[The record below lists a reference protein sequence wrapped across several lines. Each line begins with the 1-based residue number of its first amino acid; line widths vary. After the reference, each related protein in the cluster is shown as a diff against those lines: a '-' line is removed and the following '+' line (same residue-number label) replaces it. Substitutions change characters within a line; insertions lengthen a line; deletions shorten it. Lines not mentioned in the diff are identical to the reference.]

1 MYFFTHL
8 FMAKILYARLS
19 VNIPLDF
26 HSFCYGNI
34 KPDLPCFGRRHHTLD
49 NYLETVCIQ
58 ATALQTEEHS
68 IQDFS
73 TQLGEICHYLCDF
86 FCYYHL
92 NEPLHKK
99 SLKHFFYE
107 ISLHMYLLPNRFRLE
122 YTFSLPSL
130 FAAKDMVATIT
141 TMRDL
146 YDLHP
151 KSRKKDMEYALSTSV
166 LVSEMI
172 FAQIHIPSY
181 SVANAEFEAYNLY
194 IKRGPLF

>member
-8 FMAKILYARLS
+8 FIAKILYARLS
-19 VNIPLDF
+19 ETVPLDF

-34 KPDLPCFGRRHHTLD
+34 KPDLPCADRHHHTLD
-49 NYLETVCIQ
+49 NYLEHVCSQ
-58 ATALQTEEHS
+58 TSALQTEDHS

-73 TQLGEICHYLCDF
+73 VQLGEICHYVSDF

-92 NEPLHKK
+92 NEHIHNK

-107 ISLHMYLLPNRFRLE
+107 ISLHLSLLPYRLRLE
-122 YTFSLPSL
+122 YPFTLPSL
-130 FAAKDMVATIT
+130 FVAKDIKATVT

-151 KSRKKDMEYALSTSV
+151 KSRKKDIEYALSTST
-166 LVSEMI
+166 LICELI
-172 FAQIHIPSY
+172 FEHIYVP
-181 SVANAEFEAYNLY
+181 AYNTSDAEITNVNLC
-194 IKRGPLF
+194 IKRGSQF